1 MHALRR
7 SAPGTPDQTQ
17 TAVARLAQLLA
28 VGVLVMVAVV
38 VTSAGVAGVTAGAA
52 HAQDDVPADTEAA
65 DTGVDTDLNDVLV
78 PGTPPTAA
86 SNGAPTTLEAVVET
100 ERQPDSASRT
110 VSLII
115 AALLTIAL
123 ILTLCTFLYWHRTRP
138 EQPDRAA
145 TRTGR
150 DRADAAPAANGSS
163 AGTES
168 SAATA
173 PAAKTKTKGSAP
185 ATRSKSARATKNPP
199 AAKKKK
205 TAPKTIPQKRNEN
218 QPEQAPHLKEAAE
231 KRAAQKQLTGTETT
245 TEKHRAEIGER

>member
-17 TAVARLAQLLA
+17 TVVARLAQLLA

-38 VTSAGVAGVTAGAA
+38 VTAAGVAGVTAGAA
-52 HAQDDVPADTEAA
+52 HAQDDIPADTEAA

-145 TRTGR
+145 TSTGR
-150 DRADAAPAANGSS
+150 DRADPAPAANGSS
-163 AGTES
+163 AGT
-168 SAATA
+168 A
-173 PAAKTKTKGSAP
+173 PVAKTKTKGSAP

-199 AAKKKK
+199 AAKKK

>member
-17 TAVARLAQLLA
+17 TVVARLAQLLA

-38 VTSAGVAGVTAGAA
+38 VTAAGVAGVTAGAA
-52 HAQDDVPADTEAA
+52 HAQDDIPADTEAA

-138 EQPDRAA
+138 EQPDRAT
-145 TRTGR
+145 TRAGR

-163 AGTES
+163 AAT
-168 SAATA
+168 ATATA
-173 PAAKTKTKGSAP
+173 PAAKTKGSAP

-199 AAKKKK
+199 AAKKK